1 MHITKRHYLTKQKKI
16 GQEYKIEIETD
27 IVIGHNSSQGILV
40 AAYQHNASMLVMG
53 WKGFSTTRD
62 KIFGEITDRVIR
74 YAPCDIM
81 MLKIGESRKIENCFL
96 PTSGGP
102 NAQLAS
108 IILNAIAK
116 DLKLSVTAGFITQ
129 EDASQEQ
136 IEIGNQRIEA
146 TLKNLNPDI
155 TRSAKIIKS
164 KSVAGGIAKASRD
177 FDLVVIGA
185 AKEPFFRKVL
195 LGEIPEKVARFS
207 PTSVLVVKR
216 YEGAVKNI
224 LKKVLG

>member
-1 MHITKRHYLTKQKKI
+1 MHITKKHYLTKQKRS

-27 IVIGHNSSQGILV
+27 IVIGHNSSQGILT

-116 DLKLSVTAGFITQ
+116 DLRIICHSRVYHPGRCFAGTNRNWQ
-129 EDASQEQ
+129 SE
-136 IEIGNQRIEA
+136 N
-146 TLKNLNPDI
+146 
-155 TRSAKIIKS
+155 
-164 KSVAGGIAKASRD
+164 
-177 FDLVVIGA
+177 
-185 AKEPFFRKVL
+185 
-195 LGEIPEKVARFS
+195 
-207 PTSVLVVKR
+207 
-216 YEGAVKNI
+216 
-224 LKKVLG
+224 

>member
-1 MHITKRHYLTKQKKI
+1 M
-16 GQEYKIEIETD
+16 
-27 IVIGHNSSQGILV
+27 
-40 AAYQHNASMLVMG
+40 A
-53 WKGFSTTRD
+53 
-62 KIFGEITDRVIR
+62 IR
-74 YAPCDIM
+74 E
-81 MLKIGESRKIENCFL
+81 L
-96 PTSGGP
+96 
-102 NAQLAS
+102 
-108 IILNAIAK
+108 
-116 DLKLSVTAGFITQ
+116 
-129 EDASQEQ
+129 
-136 IEIGNQRIEA
+136 EA

-155 TRSAKIIKS
+155 SSSAKIIKS

-185 AKEPFFRKVL
+185 AKEPFFRKIL